1 MKKILRLLL
10 LPILLATA
18 VAWARSPVYTIGVD
32 GLSCPFCAYGIEKQL
47 KKLEGVN
54 QVEVDVAKG
63 QVVVSMNEGKTLEQA
78 QAVEAVKKAGFTLR
92 SFEPDQEKTG
102 QGKTGS

>member
-1 MKKILRLLL
+1 M

-18 VAWARSPVYTIGVD
+18 VTWAQSPVYTISVD
-32 GLSCPFCAYGIEKQL
+32 GLSCPFCAYGVEKQL
-47 KKLEGVN
+47 KRLEGVK

-63 QVVVSMNEGKTLEQA
+63 QVVVSMNEGKTLERG

-92 SFEPDQEKTG
+92 SFESAKEEP
-102 QGKTGS
+102 GS